1 MTENMTG
8 IQQFW
13 LFAVIGWFILAYLAD
28 VYTTET
34 GLAHGFKEV
43 NPLTRFLFSKLG
55 PSATAFLVA
64 GAVLLG
70 VSISS
75 VWAGTYST
83 YFGAVLAGSETVV
96 AVRNYILLKKAKVSL
111 K

>member
-1 MTENMTG
+1 MTDNMTG
-8 IQQFW
+8 MQQFY
-13 LFAVIGWFILAYLAD
+13 LFLVIGWFILAYLAD

-34 GLAHGFKEV
+34 GLAHGFKEG
-43 NPLTRFLFSKLG
+43 NPLTRWLFSKIG

-75 VWAGTYST
+75 VWAGAYST
-83 YFGAVLAGSETVV
+83 YFGAVLAGSETIV
-96 AVRNYILLKKAKVSL
+96 ALRNFILLKNAKISL